1 MCARRPEPRTH
12 RITAVTTKAAFAEEL
27 RRAIPRMGGTR
38 GFLLLAVLA
47 MISTLIPGRLGQ
59 AFLDPTFQAAYAA
72 LAFLFAGS
80 YAAQGFA
87 GERER
92 QFLINWSGDP
102 RPVVLGK
109 VLAAGAWGWLCWL
122 LIYGVS
128 LAFLGASAVGGAK
141 APPLLTLLGVA
152 ALAAGAAWVSA
163 AAGAAIGLSVFSPVT
178 ARQLLRLGFFFILL
192 LLLTLPRLL
201 PDDIQASLRALLG
214 WEAAGKTL
222 LITAAALGLVGL
234 VFYRRALSILTD
246 LRTGLSI
253 TS

>member
-1 MCARRPEPRTH
+1 
-12 RITAVTTKAAFAEEL
+12 
-27 RRAIPRMGGTR
+27 MGGTR

-47 MISTLIPGRLGQ
+47 MLSTLIPGRLGQ
-59 AFLDPTFQAAYAA
+59 AFLDPTYQAAYAA

-109 VLAAGAWGWLCWL
+109 VLAATVWGWLCWL
-122 LIYGVS
+122 LIYGAS
-128 LAFLGASAVGGAK
+128 LAFLGASAAGGAK

-163 AAGAAIGLSVFSPVT
+163 TAGAAIGLSVYSPVT

-192 LLLTLPRLL
+192 LLTLPRLL
-201 PDDIQASLRALLG
+201 PDDIQASLRTLLG
-214 WEAAGKTL
+214 WESAGKTL
-222 LITAAALGLVGL
+222 LISASALGLLGL

-246 LRTGLSI
+246 QRTGLSI